1 MNLGLMSF
9 DDGSIDM
16 PLVRLDMV
24 RGRSPDQ
31 VLAVADAVQDAL
43 VEALG
48 IPARDRFQI
57 VTQHQPEEIIAQD
70 AGLGFDRTPGILI
83 IQIFTQRGRDTADKQ
98 RLYRTLADRLERA
111 GVAGEDLFLSY
122 MENGPDDWSF
132 GFGRAQ
138 YVDGELS
145 IPGRPPAST

>member
-1 MNLGLMSF
+1 MIRSW
-9 DDGSIDM
+9 SA
-16 PLVRLDMV
+16 LDHLH
-24 RGRSPDQ
+24 R
-31 VLAVADAVQDAL
+31 
-43 VEALG
+43 
-48 IPARDRFQI
+48 
-57 VTQHQPEEIIAQD
+57 
-70 AGLGFDRTPGILI
+70 
-83 IQIFTQRGRDTADKQ
+83 KQ

-138 YVDGELS
+138 YVDGELP